1 MDAITDI
8 KLIMKLTGKAREQ
21 ARIIIK
27 HIESL
32 GGKLQKECPG
42 GSIYCSLNAIR
53 QVRIS
58 DHIALK
64 GDVDRID
71 IIIQQERNTFK
82 YVCIYYRNMVIY
94 DNIGKVKQ
102 WIENLEFVI
111 NVVLMNM
118 ATSSI
123 VNKRNYEQQ
132 IDTLKKEIT
141 LKENKAI
148 EYKKEIEE
156 LKEIKKEHDK
166 FKVQVNNFKNHEK
179 KLRDKIDKLTEYHN
193 LWQTV
198 SSENRKLQKQLKEL
212 YIYKSHFNDGTV

>member
-1 MDAITDI
+1 
-8 KLIMKLTGKAREQ
+8 MKLTGKSREQ

-64 GDVDRID
+64 GDIDRID
-71 IIIQQERNTFK
+71 IIIQKERNSFK
-82 YVCIYYRNMVIY
+82 YVCIYYRNMIIY

-111 NVVLMNM
+111 NIVLMHM
-118 ATSSI
+118 ATTAI
-123 VNKRNYEQQ
+123 IDKRNYEQKYD
-132 IDTLKKEIT
+132 ILKNEIT
-141 LKENKAI
+141 LKDNKII

-156 LKEIKKEHDK
+156 LKKIKKNYDNVVHEANISK
-166 FKVQVNNFKNHEK
+166 QVNN
-179 KLRDKIDKLTEYHN
+179 KLREKVDNLTKYHN
-193 LWQTV
+193 MWQTV
-198 SSENRKLQKQLKEL
+198 CAENRKLLKKLKQL
-212 YIYKSHFNDGTV
+212 YIFESHFSD

>member
-1 MDAITDI
+1 
-8 KLIMKLTGKAREQ
+8 MKLTGKAREQ

-148 EYKKEIEE
+148 EYKKEIED
-156 LKEIKKEHDK
+156 LKKIKKNYDNVVHEANVSK
-166 FKVQVNNFKNHEK
+166 QVNN
-179 KLRDKIDKLTEYHN
+179 KLRQKVDNLTKYHN
-193 LWQTV
+193 MWQTACA
-198 SSENRKLQKQLKEL
+198 ENRKLQKQLKQY
-212 YIYKSHFNDGTV
+212 YIYRSHFNDGEA

>member
-1 MDAITDI
+1 
-8 KLIMKLTGKAREQ
+8 MKLTGKAREQ
-21 ARIIIK
+21 AKIIIK

-64 GDVDRID
+64 GDIDRID
-71 IIIQQERNTFK
+71 IIIQPEKASFK

-141 LKENKAI
+141 LKENKSI

-156 LKEIKKEHDK
+156 LKEAKKERDK
-166 FKVQVNNFKNHEK
+166 LKVQLNNCKNHEK
-179 KLRDKIDKLTEYHN
+179 KLRNKIDKLTEFHN
-193 LWQTV
+193 LWQSV
-198 SSENRKLQKQLKEL
+198 SSENRKLQKQLKQ
-212 YIYKSHFNDGTV
+212 YNIYRSHFNDGEA

>member
-1 MDAITDI
+1 
-8 KLIMKLTGKAREQ
+8 MKLTGKAREQ

-166 FKVQVNNFKNHEK
+166 LKVQINNFKNHEK
-179 KLRDKIDKLTEYHN
+179 KLRDKIGKLTEYHN
-193 LWQTV
+193 LWQSV
-198 SSENRKLQKQLKEL
+198 SADNRKLQKQLKQY
-212 YIYKSHFNDGTV
+212 YIYRSHFNDGEA

>member
-1 MDAITDI
+1 
-8 KLIMKLTGKAREQ
+8 MKLTGKAREQ

-102 WIENLEFVI
+102 WIQNLEFVI

-123 VNKRNYEQQ
+123 VNKRNYEQK

-156 LKEIKKEHDK
+156 LKKIKKNYDNVVREANISK
-166 FKVQVNNFKNHEK
+166 QVNN
-179 KLRDKIDKLTEYHN
+179 KLREKVDNLTKYHN
-193 LWQTV
+193 MWQTV
-198 SSENRKLQKQLKEL
+198 CAENRKLQKQLKQY
-212 YIYKSHFNDGTV
+212 YIYRSHFNDGEA

>member
-1 MDAITDI
+1 
-8 KLIMKLTGKAREQ
+8 
-21 ARIIIK
+21 
-27 HIESL
+27 
-32 GGKLQKECPG
+32 
-42 GSIYCSLNAIR
+42 
-53 QVRIS
+53 
-58 DHIALK
+58 
-64 GDVDRID
+64 
-71 IIIQQERNTFK
+71 
-82 YVCIYYRNMVIY
+82 MVIY

-123 VNKRNYEQQ
+123 VNKRNYEKQV
-132 IDTLKKEIT
+132 DTLKKEIT

-156 LKEIKKEHDK
+156 LKKIKKNYDNLVHEASVSK
-166 FKVQVNNFKNHEK
+166 QVNK
-179 KLRDKIDKLTEYHN
+179 KLRQKVDNLTQYHN
-193 LWQTV
+193 MWQTV

>member
-1 MDAITDI
+1 
-8 KLIMKLTGKAREQ
+8 MKLTGKAREQ
-21 ARIIIK
+21 AKVIIK

-64 GDVDRID
+64 GDIDRID
-71 IIIQQERNTFK
+71 VIIQQEKNSFK

-102 WIENLEFVI
+102 WIENLEFTI
-111 NVVLMNM
+111 KIVLMNM
-118 ATSSI
+118 ATNSMI
-123 VNKRNYEQQ
+123 NKRDYEEK
-132 IDTLKKEIT
+132 IDKLKKEIT

-148 EYKKEIEE
+148 EYKKKIDE
-156 LKEIKKEHDK
+156 LNKIKKNYDNVVHEANVSK
-166 FKVQVNNFKNHEK
+166 QVNK
-179 KLRDKIDKLTEYHN
+179 KLREKVDNLTKYHN
-193 LWQTV
+193 MWQTV
-198 SSENRKLQKQLKEL
+198 TSENNKLKKQLKQF
-212 YIYKSHFNDGTV
+212 YIYRSHFNDGEA

>member
-1 MDAITDI
+1 
-8 KLIMKLTGKAREQ
+8 MKLTGKAREQ

-64 GDVDRID
+64 GDIDRID
-71 IIIQQERNTFK
+71 IIIQPEKTSFK

-141 LKENKAI
+141 LKENKSI
-148 EYKKEIEE
+148 EYKKQIEE
-156 LKEIKKEHDK
+156 LKEIKKERDK
-166 FKVQVNNFKNHEK
+166 LKIEANNFKGREK
-179 KLRDKIDKLTEYHN
+179 KLKDKIVKLAPYHN
-193 LWQTV
+193 MWQTACA
-198 SSENRKLQKQLKEL
+198 ENRKLQKQLKQY
-212 YIYKSHFNDGTV
+212 YIYRSHFNDGEA

>member
-1 MDAITDI
+1 
-8 KLIMKLTGKAREQ
+8 MKLTGKAREQ

-42 GSIYCSLNAIR
+42 GSIYCSLDAIR

-64 GDVDRID
+64 GDIDRID
-71 IIIQQERNTFK
+71 VIIQQEKNSFK

-102 WIENLEFVI
+102 WIENLEFTI
-111 NVVLMNM
+111 KIVLMNM
-118 ATSSI
+118 ATNSI
-123 VNKRNYEQQ
+123 VNKRDYEEQ
-132 IDTLKKEIT
+132 IDKLKKEIT

-148 EYKKEIEE
+148 EYKKKIEE
-156 LKEIKKEHDK
+156 LKKIKKNYDNVVHEANVSK
-166 FKVQVNNFKNHEK
+166 QVNK
-179 KLRDKIDKLTEYHN
+179 KLREKIDNLTKYHN
-193 LWQTV
+193 MWQTV
-198 SSENRKLQKQLKEL
+198 VSENNKLKKQLKQF
-212 YIYKSHFNDGTV
+212 YIYKSHFNDGEA

>member
-1 MDAITDI
+1 
-8 KLIMKLTGKAREQ
+8 MKLTGKAREQ

-53 QVRIS
+53 QIRIS

-64 GDVDRID
+64 GDIDRID
-71 IIIQQERNTFK
+71 IIIQYEQKHFK
-82 YVCIYYRNMVIY
+82 FICIYYRNIKIF
-94 DNIGKVKQ
+94 DNIGRVKQ
-102 WIENLEFVI
+102 WIENLEFVV

-118 ATSSI
+118 ATSGV

-132 IDTLKKEIT
+132 IDILKKEIT

-156 LKEIKKEHDK
+156 LKEYKKK
-166 FKVQVNNFKNHEK
+166 YQKLQVQANNSSKCNK
-179 KLRDKIDKLTEYHN
+179 KLREKIGNLTQYHN
-193 LWQTV
+193 LWQSV
-198 SSENRKLQKQLKEL
+198 SADNRKLQKQLKQY
-212 YIYKSHFNDGTV
+212 YIYRSHFNDGEA

>member
-1 MDAITDI
+1 
-8 KLIMKLTGKAREQ
+8 MKLTGKSREQ

-64 GDVDRID
+64 GDIDRID
-71 IIIQQERNTFK
+71 IIIQKERNSFK
-82 YVCIYYRNMVIY
+82 YVCIYYRNIIIY

-111 NVVLMNM
+111 NIVLMHM
-118 ATSSI
+118 ATTSI
-123 VNKRNYEQQ
+123 IDKRNYEQKYD
-132 IDTLKKEIT
+132 ILKNEIT
-141 LKENKAI
+141 LKDNKII

-156 LKEIKKEHDK
+156 LKKIKKNYDNAVHEANVSK
-166 FKVQVNNFKNHEK
+166 QVNN
-179 KLRDKIDKLTEYHN
+179 KLRQKVDNLTKYHN
-193 LWQTV
+193 MWQTLE
-198 SSENRKLQKQLKEL
+198 SENKRLRKELKEL
-212 YIYKSHFNDGTV
+212 YIYKSHFSD

>member
-1 MDAITDI
+1 
-8 KLIMKLTGKAREQ
+8 MKLTGKAREQ

-148 EYKKEIEE
+148 EYKKQIEE
-156 LKEIKKEHDK
+156 LKVYKKK
-166 FKVQVNNFKNHEK
+166 FQKLQVQANNSSKCNK
-179 KLRDKIDKLTEYHN
+179 KLREKIDNLTQYHN
-193 LWQTV
+193 MWQSVT
-198 SSENRKLQKQLKEL
+198 SENKKLKKKLKEY
-212 YIYKSHFNDGTV
+212 YIWVSHTQD

>member
-1 MDAITDI
+1 
-8 KLIMKLTGKAREQ
+8 MKLTGKAREQ

-148 EYKKEIEE
+148 EYKKEIVD
-156 LKEIKKEHDK
+156 LKETKKERDRL
-166 FKVQVNNFKNHEK
+166 KVQINNFKNHEK
-179 KLRDKIDKLTEYHN
+179 KLRDKINKLTEYHN
-193 LWQTV
+193 LWQSV
-198 SSENRKLQKQLKEL
+198 SADNRKLQKQLKQY
-212 YIYKSHFNDGTV
+212 YIYRSHFNDGEA

>member
-1 MDAITDI
+1 
-8 KLIMKLTGKAREQ
+8 MKLTGNAREQ
-21 ARIIIK
+21 AKTIIR

-32 GGKLQKECPG
+32 GGQLQKECPG

-58 DHIALK
+58 DHIALR
-64 GDVDRID
+64 GDIDRVD
-71 IIIQQERNTFK
+71 IIIQQEKNTFK

-102 WIENLEFVI
+102 WIENLEFAI

-123 VNKRNYEQQ
+123 VNKRSYEKQ

-148 EYKKEIEE
+148 EYKKEIEDYKK
-156 LKEIKKEHDK
+156 LKKEYNK
-166 FKVQVNNFKNHEK
+166 LQVLYNNVQNHEK
-179 KLRDKIDKLTEYHN
+179 KLRKKIDNLTQYHN
-193 LWQTV
+193 MWQT
-198 SSENRKLQKQLKEL
+198 SESENKKLQKQLKEL

>member
-1 MDAITDI
+1 
-8 KLIMKLTGKAREQ
+8 MKLTGKAREQ
-21 ARIIIK
+21 AKIIIK

-156 LKEIKKEHDK
+156 FKEVKKECDK
-166 FKVQVNNFKNHEK
+166 LKVQVNNFKNHEK
-179 KLRDKIDKLTEYHN
+179 KLRDKIGKLTEYHN
-193 LWQTV
+193 LWQSV
-198 SSENRKLQKQLKEL
+198 SADNRKLQKQLKQY
-212 YIYKSHFNDGTV
+212 YIYRSHFNDGEA

>member
-1 MDAITDI
+1 
-8 KLIMKLTGKAREQ
+8 MKLTGKAREQ

-64 GDVDRID
+64 GDIDRID
-71 IIIQQERNTFK
+71 VIIQPEKNTFK

-102 WIENLEFVI
+102 WIENLEFTI
-111 NVVLMNM
+111 KIVLMNM
-118 ATSSI
+118 ATNSMI
-123 VNKRNYEQQ
+123 NKRDYEEK
-132 IDTLKKEIT
+132 IDKLKKEIT
-141 LKENKAI
+141 LKENKAL
-148 EYKKEIEE
+148 EYKKKIDE
-156 LKEIKKEHDK
+156 LNKIKKNYDNVVHEVNVSK
-166 FKVQVNNFKNHEK
+166 QVNK
-179 KLRDKIDKLTEYHN
+179 KLREKVVNLTKYHN
-193 LWQTV
+193 MWQTV
-198 SSENRKLQKQLKEL
+198 TSENNKLKKQLKQF
-212 YIYKSHFNDGTV
+212 YIYRSHFNDGEA

>member
-1 MDAITDI
+1 M
-8 KLIMKLTGKAREQ
+8 KLIGKAREQ

-64 GDVDRID
+64 GDIDRID
-71 IIIQQERNTFK
+71 VIIQQEKNTFK

-102 WIENLEFVI
+102 WIENLEFTVKI
-111 NVVLMNM
+111 VLMNM
-118 ATSSI
+118 ATNSMI
-123 VNKRNYEQQ
+123 NKRDYEEK
-132 IDTLKKEIT
+132 IDKLKKEIT
-141 LKENKAI
+141 LKENKAL
-148 EYKKEIEE
+148 EYKKKIEE
-156 LKEIKKEHDK
+156 LNKIKKNYDNIVHEANVSK
-166 FKVQVNNFKNHEK
+166 QVNK
-179 KLRDKIDKLTEYHN
+179 KLREKIDNLTKYHN
-193 LWQTV
+193 MWQTV
-198 SSENRKLQKQLKEL
+198 TSENNKLKKQLKQF
-212 YIYKSHFNDGTV
+212 YIYRSHFNDGEA

>member
-1 MDAITDI
+1 
-8 KLIMKLTGKAREQ
+8 MKLTGKAREQ
-21 ARIIIK
+21 AKVIIK

-64 GDVDRID
+64 GDIDRID
-71 IIIQQERNTFK
+71 IIIQQEKNTFK

-123 VNKRNYEQQ
+123 VNKRNYEKQ

-156 LKEIKKEHDK
+156 LKQIRKEK
-166 FKVQVNNFKNHEK
+166 LKLQTENTNIKNHEK
-179 KLRDKIDKLTEYHN
+179 KLRKKIDNLTQYHN
-193 LWQTV
+193 MWQTV

-212 YIYKSHFNDGTV
+212 YIYKSHFNDGEA

>member
-1 MDAITDI
+1 
-8 KLIMKLTGKAREQ
+8 MKLTGKAREQ

-102 WIENLEFVI
+102 WIQNLEFVI

-156 LKEIKKEHDK
+156 LKKIKKNYDNIVREANISK
-166 FKVQVNNFKNHEK
+166 QVNN
-179 KLRDKIDKLTEYHN
+179 KLREKVDNLTKYHN
-193 LWQTV
+193 MWQTACA
-198 SSENRKLQKQLKEL
+198 ENRKLQKQLKQY
-212 YIYKSHFNDGTV
+212 YIYRSHFNDGEA

>member
-1 MDAITDI
+1 
-8 KLIMKLTGKAREQ
+8 MKLTGKAREQ

-64 GDVDRID
+64 GDIDRID
-71 IIIQQERNTFK
+71 VIIQPEKNTFK

-123 VNKRNYEQQ
+123 VNKRNYDQQ

-148 EYKKEIEE
+148 EYKKEIED
-156 LKEIKKEHDK
+156 LKEAKKEHDRL
-166 FKVQVNNFKNHEK
+166 KVQINNFKNHEK
-179 KLRDKIDKLTEYHN
+179 KLRDKINKLTEYHN
-193 LWQTV
+193 LWQSV
-198 SSENRKLQKQLKEL
+198 SADNRKLQKQLKQY
-212 YIYKSHFNDGTV
+212 YIYRSHFNDGEA

>member
-1 MDAITDI
+1 M
-8 KLIMKLTGKAREQ
+8 KLIGKAREQ
-21 ARIIIK
+21 ARLIIK

-64 GDVDRID
+64 GDIDRID
-71 IIIQQERNTFK
+71 VIIQQEKNSFK

-102 WIENLEFVI
+102 WIENLEFAI
-111 NVVLMNM
+111 KIVLMNM
-118 ATSSI
+118 ATNSMI
-123 VNKRNYEQQ
+123 NKRDYEEQ
-132 IDTLKKEIT
+132 IDKLKKEIT

-148 EYKKEIEE
+148 EYKKKIEE
-156 LKEIKKEHDK
+156 LKNIKNNYDNVVHEANVSK
-166 FKVQVNNFKNHEK
+166 QVNK
-179 KLRDKIDKLTEYHN
+179 KLREKIDNLTKYHN
-193 LWQTV
+193 MWQTV
-198 SSENRKLQKQLKEL
+198 VSENNKLKKQLKQF
-212 YIYKSHFNDGTV
+212 YIYKSHFNDGEA

>member
-1 MDAITDI
+1 
-8 KLIMKLTGKAREQ
+8 MKLTGKAREQ

-64 GDVDRID
+64 GDIDRID
-71 IIIQQERNTFK
+71 IIIQPEKTSFK

-102 WIENLEFVI
+102 WIENLEFVV

-123 VNKRNYEQQ
+123 VNKRNY
-132 IDTLKKEIT
+132 
-141 LKENKAI
+141 
-148 EYKKEIEE
+148 
-156 LKEIKKEHDK
+156 
-166 FKVQVNNFKNHEK
+166 
-179 KLRDKIDKLTEYHN
+179 
-193 LWQTV
+193 
-198 SSENRKLQKQLKEL
+198 
-212 YIYKSHFNDGTV
+212 

>member
-1 MDAITDI
+1 
-8 KLIMKLTGKAREQ
+8 
-21 ARIIIK
+21 
-27 HIESL
+27 
-32 GGKLQKECPG
+32 
-42 GSIYCSLNAIR
+42 
-53 QVRIS
+53 
-58 DHIALK
+58 
-64 GDVDRID
+64 
-71 IIIQQERNTFK
+71 
-82 YVCIYYRNMVIY
+82 MVIY

-156 LKEIKKEHDK
+156 LKKIKKNYDNVVHEANVSK
-166 FKVQVNNFKNHEK
+166 QVNN
-179 KLRDKIDKLTEYHN
+179 KLRQKVDNLTKYHN
-193 LWQTV
+193 MWQTV
-198 SSENRKLQKQLKEL
+198 SSENRKLQKQLKQY
-212 YIYKSHFNDGTV
+212 YIYRSHFNDGEA

>member
-1 MDAITDI
+1 
-8 KLIMKLTGKAREQ
+8 MKLTGKAREQ

-64 GDVDRID
+64 GDIDRID
-71 IIIQQERNTFK
+71 IIIQSEKNTFK

-102 WIENLEFVI
+102 WIENLEFTI
-111 NVVLMNM
+111 KIVLMNM
-118 ATSSI
+118 ATNSM
-123 VNKRNYEQQ
+123 VNKRDYEEK
-132 IDTLKKEIT
+132 IDKLKKEIT
-141 LKENKAI
+141 LKENKAL
-148 EYKKEIEE
+148 EYKKKIDE
-156 LKEIKKEHDK
+156 LNKIKKNYDNVVHEANISK
-166 FKVQVNNFKNHEK
+166 QVNK
-179 KLRDKIDKLTEYHN
+179 KLREKVVNLTKYHN
-193 LWQTV
+193 MWQTV
-198 SSENRKLQKQLKEL
+198 TSENNKLKKQLKQF
-212 YIYKSHFNDGTV
+212 YIYRSHFNDGEA

>member
-1 MDAITDI
+1 
-8 KLIMKLTGKAREQ
+8 MKLSGKAREQ
-21 ARIIIK
+21 AKSIIK
-27 HIESL
+27 YIESL
-32 GGKLQKECPG
+32 GGKFQKECPG

-64 GDVDRID
+64 GDIDRID
-71 IIIQQERNTFK
+71 IIIQQEKTTFK
-82 YVCIYYRNMVIY
+82 YVCIYYRNMIIY

-102 WIENLEFVI
+102 WIENLEFVV

-123 VNKRNYEQQ
+123 VNKRSYEKQ

-148 EYKKEIEE
+148 EYKKQIEE
-156 LKEIKKEHDK
+156 LKEYKKK
-166 FKVQVNNFKNHEK
+166 FQTLQVQANNSSKCNK
-179 KLRDKIDKLTEYHN
+179 KLREKLDNLTQYHN
-193 LWQTV
+193 MWQTV
-198 SSENRKLQKQLKEL
+198 SAENRKLQKQLKEL
-212 YIYKSHFNDGTV
+212 YIYKSHFNDGIA

>member
-1 MDAITDI
+1 
-8 KLIMKLTGKAREQ
+8 MKLTGKAREQ

-148 EYKKEIEE
+148 EYKKEIED
-156 LKEIKKEHDK
+156 LKEAKKERDRL
-166 FKVQVNNFKNHEK
+166 KVQINNFKNHEK
-179 KLRDKIDKLTEYHN
+179 KLRDKINKLTEYHN
-193 LWQTV
+193 LWQSV
-198 SSENRKLQKQLKEL
+198 SADNRKLQKQLKQY
-212 YIYKSHFNDGTV
+212 YIYRSHFNDGEA

>member
-1 MDAITDI
+1 
-8 KLIMKLTGKAREQ
+8 MKLTGKAREQ

-64 GDVDRID
+64 GDIDRID
-71 IIIQQERNTFK
+71 VIIQQEKNSFK

-102 WIENLEFVI
+102 WIENLEFTI
-111 NVVLMNM
+111 KIVLMNM
-118 ATSSI
+118 ATNSMI
-123 VNKRNYEQQ
+123 NKRDYEEK
-132 IDTLKKEIT
+132 IDKLKKEIT
-141 LKENKAI
+141 LKENKAL
-148 EYKKEIEE
+148 EYKKKIEE
-156 LKEIKKEHDK
+156 LNKIKKNYDNVVHEANVSK
-166 FKVQVNNFKNHEK
+166 QVNK
-179 KLRDKIDKLTEYHN
+179 KLREKIENLTKYHN
-193 LWQTV
+193 MWQTV
-198 SSENRKLQKQLKEL
+198 CSEKRKLEKQLEKYENTE
-212 YIYKSHFNDGTV
+212 IVNINQ

>member
-1 MDAITDI
+1 
-8 KLIMKLTGKAREQ
+8 MKLTGKAREQ

-64 GDVDRID
+64 GDIDRID
-71 IIIQQERNTFK
+71 VIIQQEKNSFK

-102 WIENLEFVI
+102 WIENLEFTI
-111 NVVLMNM
+111 KIVLMNM
-118 ATSSI
+118 ATNSMI
-123 VNKRNYEQQ
+123 NKRDYEEK
-132 IDTLKKEIT
+132 IDKLKKEIT
-141 LKENKAI
+141 LKENKAL
-148 EYKKEIEE
+148 EYKKKIDE
-156 LKEIKKEHDK
+156 LNKIKKNYDNVVHEANVSK
-166 FKVQVNNFKNHEK
+166 QVNK
-179 KLRDKIDKLTEYHN
+179 KLREKIDNLTKYHN
-193 LWQTV
+193 MWQTLT
-198 SSENRKLQKQLKEL
+198 SENNKLKKQLKQF
-212 YIYKSHFNDGTV
+212 YIYRSHFNDGEA